1 MVRVSGAED
10 WADRPAWLDGAFTT
24 LGEARISPLDRGF
37 LFGDGVYEVI
47 PVHQRHPFRLAQHLD
62 RLARSL
68 REVEIQDPLDRS
80 AWEGLVDELVARAP
94 WPDASIYVQVT
105 RGVAP
110 RDHAFP
116 ETSPTVFAM
125 ADPLSAPTP
134 EQLERGLSA
143 ITLEDIRWRRCDIK
157 TTSLIANVL
166 GRQAA
171 RERGAD
177 EALFIRDGFA
187 TEGAATNLFVVV
199 DGVVRTP
206 PHGPELLP
214 GVTRD
219 LVVELLRAERLPCEE
234 RPVPAGMLDAAQ
246 EIWISSSTK
255 DVVPVT
261 RLDGRAVGSGRPG
274 PVWRRLYT
282 VFLAWRRR
290 AAA

>member
-1 MVRVSGAED
+1 VSDRGD

-37 LFGDGVYEVI
+37 LFGDAVYEVI
-47 PVHQRHPFRLAQHLD
+47 PVHAGRPFRLAQHLD

-68 REVEIQDPLDRS
+68 REVRIPDPLDREAWS
-80 AWEGLVDELVARAP
+80 AVVGGLVERAP
-94 WPDASIYVQVT
+94 WPAASVYLQVS

-116 ETSPTVFAM
+116 DAPPTVFGM
-125 ADPLSAPTP
+125 AGPLESPPARRL
-134 EQLERGLSA
+134 EQGYSA

-171 RERGAD
+171 RDQGAD

-187 TEGAATNLFVVV
+187 VEGAATNLFVVRE
-199 DGVVRTP
+199 GVVFTP
-206 PHGPELLP
+206 PHGPDLLP

-219 LVVELLRAERLPCEE
+219 LVVELLRAADVPCRE
-234 RPVPAGMLDAAQ
+234 RPVPASWLAEAA
-246 EIWISSSTK
+246 EIWITSSTK

-261 RLDGRAVGSGRPG
+261 RLDGRPVGAGRPG
-274 PVWRRLYT
+274 PLWERIHALFREWRERE
-282 VFLAWRRR
+282 RP
-290 AAA
+290 